1 MILAKPEIIQR
12 FENDKRF
19 SKAPS
24 SNLQYSNRQFRHS
37 DRSPGISLKNPQFSP
52 RDSLRFSQ
60 DDNDEVCTIETWRL
74 DFLRRLEVGAW
85 CFERLQAECHVQ
97 IARACYS
104 GPSMNW
110 LGRHRLLVL
119 GVICFFWTGL
129 IFLGHF
135 FPATPFISA
144 PWRGEQSFEDLLRQE
159 GRKTAAPRDFVF
171 LGVDQSTLQLPPLSP
186 EEIAGNR
193 AFQLM
198 TAQPFPW
205 SREVWALLLDRL
217 VGAGARLVVFDF
229 LFNPPNDGDPQFHAA
244 LDHYHDKVVLGA
256 NFDMEHGAQE
266 VTPNDVLIP
275 PPQLLDH
282 RVGYVN
288 FWPDT
293 IDGKTRAAIYQV
305 TDRQL
310 AGLPPHPSEEVYE
323 SLAARALGKIGRGND
338 VPRDFRGHMIRFTD
352 RDAFEARPLY
362 EVFDPKLWHAN
373 YADGAFFKDK
383 IVMVGP
389 AAQVMHDIVDTPLSP
404 TTLGPVVHLQAMAAA
419 MGHEFLR
426 PTPERVEL
434 ALVGAA
440 GLIAWS
446 LVSFLRRPLLCVAAL
461 IVIMATYLGTAR
473 LFYDTTGLLL
483 LTVPVLAALL
493 LSGSFSLGF
502 EYALERL
509 EKVRTRRTLERY
521 VSKNLVKE
529 VLENPDS
536 YYSTLRGARVPVTI
550 LFSDLIGFTTLSEK
564 ADPEALVAQLNEY
577 LTQMTSVVF
586 SNGGTL
592 DKFIGDAIMAV
603 WGNVRSLGT
612 AQDAK
617 NSVRTALGMRRE
629 LRELNQKWR
638 DQGRMGLGMGIGIN
652 QGEVIVGNI
661 GSLERMD
668 PTVIGDSVNLASRL
682 EGLTRVY
689 GVDILVG
696 ASAAELVRDEFH
708 LRSVARVQ
716 VKGKTKPVDVFTLI
730 GARDEKVDPQL
741 LKWLESYEEGFD
753 KFRTRDFVQ
762 AKILFSLFLEF
773 FPEDLLAK
781 MYLDRVLE
789 YEQAPPDEAW
799 DAVEVFKKK

>member
-1 MILAKPEIIQR
+1 M
-12 FENDKRF
+12 
-19 SKAPS
+19 
-24 SNLQYSNRQFRHS
+24 H
-37 DRSPGISLKNPQFSP
+37 
-52 RDSLRFSQ
+52 
-60 DDNDEVCTIETWRL
+60 
-74 DFLRRLEVGAW
+74 
-85 CFERLQAECHVQ
+85 
-97 IARACYS
+97 
-104 GPSMNW
+104 W
-110 LGRHRLLVL
+110 LGRYRLWVL
-119 GVICFFWTGL
+119 GVICAFCTGL

-135 FPATPFISA
+135 FPTTPFLSA

-159 GRKTAAPRDFVF
+159 GRKTAPPRDFVF
-171 LGVDQSTLQLPPLSP
+171 LGLDQSTLELPPMTA

-198 TAQPFPW
+198 TARQFPW
-205 SREVWALLLDRL
+205 SREVWAILLDRL
-217 VGAGARLVVFDF
+217 FGAGARLVVFDL
-229 LFNPPNDGDPQFHAA
+229 LFNPPNDGDPEFHAA
-244 LDHYHDKVVLGA
+244 LDRYRDKVVLGA
-256 NFDMEHGAQE
+256 NFDFQNENKRQE
-266 VTPNDVLIP
+266 ITPNTALIP
-275 PPQLLDH
+275 PPQLLDD

-288 FWPDT
+288 FFPDT
-293 IDGKTRAAIYQV
+293 IDGKTRASIYRL

-310 AGLPPHPSEEVYE
+310 EGLPAHPSEQIYE
-323 SLAARALGKIGRGND
+323 SLAARALTKIGRGND

-352 RDAFEARPLY
+352 PDAFEARPLY
-362 EVFDPKLWHAN
+362 EVFDPELWRAN
-373 YADGAFFKDK
+373 YANGAFFKDK

-389 AAQVMHDIVDTPLSP
+389 SAQVMHDVVDTPLSP
-404 TTLGPVVHLQAMAAA
+404 NTLGPVLHLQAMAAA
-419 MGHEFLR
+419 LGHEFLT
-426 PTPERVEL
+426 PTPPKVGL
-434 ALVGAA
+434 ALVAAA

-446 LVSFLRRPLLCVAAL
+446 LVSFLRRPLLCVGAL
-461 IVIMATYLGTAR
+461 IAILAAYLGTAR
-473 LFYDTTGLLL
+473 LFYDQSGLLL
-483 LTVPVLAALL
+483 LTVPVLAVLL

-502 EYALERL
+502 EFALERL

-564 ADPEALVAQLNEY
+564 ADPEALVAQLNEH
-577 LTQMTSVVF
+577 LSQMTSVVF
-586 SNGGTL
+586 NNGGTL

-617 NSVRTALGMRRE
+617 NGARAALQMRRE
-629 LRELNQKWR
+629 LQELNQKWR
-638 DQGRMGLGMGIGIN
+638 EQGRMGLGMGIGIN

-661 GSLERMD
+661 GSQERMD

-689 GVDILVG
+689 GVDILLG

-716 VKGKTKPVDVFTLI
+716 VKGKTKPVNVFTLI

-741 LKWLESYEEGFD
+741 LKWLESYEEGLD

-762 AKILFSLFLEF
+762 AKILFSRFLEF
-773 FPEDLLAK
+773 YPDDLLAK
-781 MYLDRVLE
+781 MYLDRALE

-799 DAVEVFKKK
+799 EAVEVFKKK

>member
-1 MILAKPEIIQR
+1 MQ
-12 FENDKRF
+12 
-19 SKAPS
+19 
-24 SNLQYSNRQFRHS
+24 
-37 DRSPGISLKNPQFSP
+37 
-52 RDSLRFSQ
+52 
-60 DDNDEVCTIETWRL
+60 
-74 DFLRRLEVGAW
+74 
-85 CFERLQAECHVQ
+85 
-97 IARACYS
+97 
-104 GPSMNW
+104 W

-129 IFLGHF
+129 IFVGHF
-135 FPATPFISA
+135 FPTTPFVSA
-144 PWRGEQSFEDLLRQE
+144 PWRAEQGFEDLLRQE

-171 LGVDQSTLQLPPLSP
+171 LGLDQSTMQLPPLTP

-198 TAQPFPW
+198 TARPFPW

-217 VGAGARLVVFDF
+217 FGAGARLVVFDL
-229 LFNPPNDGDPQFHAA
+229 LFNPPNDGDPAFHAA
-244 LDHYHDKVVLGA
+244 LDRYHDKVVLGA
-256 NFDMEHGAQE
+256 NFEFPNDNERQE
-266 VTPNDVLIP
+266 ITPNNALIS
-275 PPQLLDH
+275 PPQLLDD

-288 FWPDT
+288 FWPDP
-293 IDGKTRAAIYQV
+293 IDGKVRAVMYRL

-310 AGLPPHPSEEVYE
+310 MGLPPQPGEQTYE
-323 SLAARALGKIGRGND
+323 SLVSRALAKIGHGND
-338 VPRDFRGHMIRFTD
+338 LPRNFRGHMIRFTEP
-352 RDAFEARPLY
+352 DAFEARPLY

-373 YADGAFFKDK
+373 YADGAFFKGK

-389 AAQVMHDIVDTPLSP
+389 SAQVMHDVVDTPMSP
-404 TTLGPVVHLQAMAAA
+404 ATLGPVVHLQAMAAA
-419 MGHEFLR
+419 MGHEFLS
-426 PTPERVEL
+426 PTPRKVEL
-434 ALVGAA
+434 ALVAAA
-440 GLIAWS
+440 GLVAWS
-446 LVSFLRRPLLCVAAL
+446 LVSFLRKPLLCVGAL
-461 IVIMATYLGTAR
+461 IVIVATYLGTAR

-493 LSGSFSLGF
+493 LGGSFSLGF

-536 YYSTLRGARVPVTI
+536 YYSTLRGARVPVAI
-550 LFSDLIGFTTLSEK
+550 LFSDLVGFTTLSEK

-577 LTQMTSVVF
+577 LSQMTSVVF
-586 SNGGTL
+586 STGGTL

-617 NSVRTALGMRRE
+617 NCARAALGMRRE

-661 GSLERMD
+661 GSQERMD

-682 EGLTRVY
+682 EGLTRIY

-696 ASAAELVRDEFH
+696 ASAAELVRDEFY

-716 VKGKTKPVDVFTLI
+716 VKGKSQPVDVFTLI
-730 GARDEKVDPQL
+730 GARNEEVDPQL

-753 KFRTRDFVQ
+753 KFRTRDFIQ
-762 AKILFSLFLEF
+762 AKILFSRFLEF
-773 FPEDLLAK
+773 YPDDLLAK
-781 MYLDRVLE
+781 MYLDRALE
-789 YEQAPPDEAW
+789 YEQAPPGEAW
-799 DAVEVFKKK
+799 EAVEVFKKK